1 MASKVGLGLYFA
13 SRRVLARRFFMESQM
28 EKHYLACDLGAESGR
43 LIGGGMDIDGRRLS
57 LEEIHRFPNT
67 PIRAD
72 GSIHWNL
79 DSLYEGLLA
88 GLKKAAALGLP
99 FQSISCDSWGVDYL
113 LLDAGGGV
121 ISPTFHYRDPRV
133 SIGMKRVLA
142 KTDWPSIF
150 AETGVQLMP
159 INTLF
164 QLAAEAPAR
173 LAKAKTILG
182 IGDGFNYLLGGRP
195 VIEVSMAST
204 FQLYNPQI
212 KCWSQK
218 LCESAGLPIGLFP
231 EVVPSGATIGRLS
244 DNVKQASGLGSL
256 RVVAGCSHDTAAAV
270 AAVPAEEAN
279 WAYLSSGTWSL
290 LGIELSSPILT
301 NACRDL
307 NFTNEIGCG
316 GTTRLLKNISGL
328 WLLQESRR
336 IWEAGGQKFDYAELA
351 RLASQAAPFQS
362 LINPADPRFVAPK
375 DMTESIVAFCRETAQ
390 PLPKTPG
397 SVARCVLESL
407 ALLYRQT
414 VEELE
419 SVIQR
424 PVKILHI
431 VGGGSKNRLLNQ
443 LTANAIQRPV
453 IAGPAEA
460 TAAGNIAVQ
469 ALAAGDL
476 SDLTA
481 IRKLVRE
488 SNKLERYQPE
498 QAAEWT
504 AASGRFAQ
512 ICKRK
517 S

>member
-1 MASKVGLGLYFA
+1 
-13 SRRVLARRFFMESQM
+13 M

-43 LIGGGMDIDGRRLS
+43 LIGGSIDDRRLS

-67 PIRAD
+67 PIRAA

-88 GLKKAAALGLP
+88 GLKRAAAHRLP

-113 LLDAGGGV
+113 LLDAAGA
-121 ISPTFHYRDPRV
+121 IIPPTFHYRDPRTA
-133 SIGMKRVLA
+133 IGMKRVLS
-142 KTDWPSIF
+142 KTDWPAVF

-164 QLAAEAPAR
+164 QLAAEKPAR
-173 LAKAKTILG
+173 LAKAKAILG

-195 VIEVSMAST
+195 VVEVSMAST
-204 FQLYNPQI
+204 FQLYNP
-212 KCWSQK
+212 KTRGWSQK
-218 LCESAGLPIGLFP
+218 LCETAGLPIGIFP
-231 EVVPSGATIGRLS
+231 EVVPSGTTIGRLS
-244 DNVKQASGLGSL
+244 DGVKQASGLGSL

-270 AAVPAEEAN
+270 AAVPAEGAN

-290 LGIELSSPILT
+290 LGVELPAPILT

-307 NFTNEIGCG
+307 NFTNEIGCS

-328 WLLQESRR
+328 WLLQEARR
-336 IWEAGGQKFDYAELA
+336 IWAAGGQEFDYAQLA
-351 RLASQAAPFQS
+351 GLAWQAAPFQS
-362 LINPADPRFVAPK
+362 LVNPADPRFVAPA
-375 DMTESIVAFCRETAQ
+375 DMIEAIGDFCRETDQ
-390 PLPKTPG
+390 PPPKTPRG
-397 SVARCVLESL
+397 VTRCILESL
-407 ALLYRQT
+407 ALLYRKT
-414 VEELE
+414 LEELE

-424 PVKILHI
+424 PVEILHI
-431 VGGGSKNRLLNQ
+431 GGGGSKNRLLNQ

-453 IAGPAEA
+453 VAGPAEA

-476 SDLTA
+476 PNLKA

-488 SNKLERYQPE
+488 SSELDRYQPE
-498 QAAEWT
+498 QAAEWAM
-504 AASGRFAQ
+504 AADRFAQ
-512 ICKRK
+512 LAKRK
-517 S
+517 P

>member
-1 MASKVGLGLYFA
+1 
-13 SRRVLARRFFMESQM
+13 M
-28 EKHYLACDLGAESGR
+28 EKHYLACDFGAETGR
-43 LIGGGMDIDGRRLS
+43 LICGRIDGHRLT
-57 LEEIHRFPNT
+57 LEELHRFPNT
-67 PIRAD
+67 PIRAA

-79 DSLYEGLLA
+79 DWLYEGLLA
-88 GLKKAAALGLP
+88 GLKKAAAHRRP

-113 LLDAGGGV
+113 LLDANGAV
-121 ISPTFHYRDPRV
+121 IPPTFHYRDPRTG
-133 SIGMKRVLA
+133 IGMKRVLA
-142 KTDWPSIF
+142 KTNWPSIF

-164 QLAAEAPAR
+164 QLAAEEPAR

-195 VIEVSMAST
+195 VVEVSMAST
-204 FQLYNPQI
+204 FQLYNPQTRD
-212 KCWSQK
+212 WSHK
-218 LCESAGLPIGLFP
+218 LCESAGLPIGIFP
-231 EVVPSGATIGRLS
+231 EVVASGTTIGRLS
-244 DNVKQASGLGSL
+244 DKAQQASGLGRL
-256 RVVAGCSHDTAAAV
+256 HIVAGCSHDTGAAV

-290 LGIELSSPILT
+290 LGVELPAPILT

-307 NFTNEIGCG
+307 NFTNEIGCN

-336 IWEAGGQKFDYAELA
+336 IWADDGQKLDYVELA
-351 RLASQAAPFQS
+351 GLASQAAPFQS
-362 LINPADPRFVAPK
+362 LVNPADPRFDSPA
-375 DMTESIVAFCRETAQ
+375 DMTEAIRAFCRETDQ
-390 PLPKTPG
+390 PPPKTPG
-397 SVARCVLESL
+397 SVTRCILESL
-407 ALLYRQT
+407 ALLYRKT
-414 VEELE
+414 VKELE
-419 SVIQR
+419 SVINR

-460 TAAGNIAVQ
+460 TAAGNIAIQ

-476 SDLTA
+476 SSLTA

-488 SNKLERYQPE
+488 SSELERYQPE
-498 QAAEWT
+498 QAAEWM
-504 AASGRFAQ
+504 AAAARFAQ
-512 ICKRK
+512 LAKRNH
-517 S
+517 

>member
-1 MASKVGLGLYFA
+1 
-13 SRRVLARRFFMESQM
+13 M

-43 LIGGGMDIDGRRLS
+43 LIGGSIDMNGRRLT
-57 LEEIHRFPNT
+57 LEEFHRFPNA
-67 PIRAD
+67 PILD
-72 GSIHWNL
+72 GGSIHWNL

-121 ISPTFHYRDPRV
+121 IAPVFHYRDPRTAV
-133 SIGMKRVLA
+133 GMKRVLS
-142 KTDWPSIF
+142 KTDWPAIF
-150 AETGVQLMP
+150 AETGVQRMP

-164 QLAAEAPAR
+164 QLAAEEPAR

-204 FQLYNPQI
+204 FQLYNPQT
-212 KCWSQK
+212 KGWSQK

-231 EVVPSGATIGRLS
+231 EIVPSGTPIGRLS
-244 DNVKQASGLGSL
+244 DKARQASGLGRL
-256 RVVAGCSHDTAAAV
+256 RIVAGCSHDTAAAV

-290 LGIELSSPILT
+290 LGVELSSPILT

-336 IWEAGGQKFDYAELA
+336 IWAADGREFDYAELA
-351 RLASQAAPFQS
+351 GLASQAAPFQS
-362 LINPADPRFVAPK
+362 LINPADPRFTSPAN
-375 DMTESIVAFCRETAQ
+375 MTESIVAFCRETDQ
-390 PLPKTPG
+390 TLPKTPG
-397 SVARCVLESL
+397 GVTRCILESL
-407 ALLYRQT
+407 ALLYRKT

-431 VGGGSKNRLLNQ
+431 VGGGSRNRFLNQ

-460 TAAGNIAVQ
+460 TAAGNIAIQ
-469 ALAAGDL
+469 ALAAKDL
-476 SDLTA
+476 PDLTA
-481 IRKLVRE
+481 IRNIVRE
-488 SNKLERYQPE
+488 SSKLERYEPE
-498 QAAEWT
+498 QEAAWTMAAE
-504 AASGRFAQ
+504 RFTQ
-512 ICKRK
+512 LTNRK
-517 S
+517 P

>member
-1 MASKVGLGLYFA
+1 
-13 SRRVLARRFFMESQM
+13 M

-43 LIGGGMDIDGRRLS
+43 LIRGHIDGRRLT
-57 LEEIHRFPNT
+57 LIEIHRFPNT
-67 PIRAD
+67 PIRAA

-79 DSLYEGLLA
+79 DSLYQGLLA
-88 GLKKAAALGLP
+88 GLKKAADLGLP

-113 LLDAGGGV
+113 LLDAGGAV
-121 ISPTFHYRDPRV
+121 MAPAFHYRDPRTGM
-133 SIGMKRVLA
+133 GMKRVLA

-164 QLAAEAPAR
+164 QLAAEEPVR
-173 LAKAKTILG
+173 LDKAKTILG

-204 FQLYNPQI
+204 FQIYNPLT
-212 KCWSQK
+212 KGWSQK
-218 LCESAGLPIGLFP
+218 LCESAGLPIGIFP
-231 EVVPSGATIGRLS
+231 EVVPSGTTIGRLS
-244 DNVKQASGLGSL
+244 DKAQQVSGLGRL
-256 RVVAGCSHDTAAAV
+256 RIVAGCSHDTAAAV
-270 AAVPAEEAN
+270 AAIPAEEAN

-290 LGIELSSPILT
+290 LGVELLAPILT

-307 NFTNEIGCG
+307 NFTNEIGYG

-336 IWEAGGQKFDYAELA
+336 IWAASGQKLGYAELA
-351 RLASQAAPFQS
+351 GLASQAAPFQS
-362 LINPADPRFVAPK
+362 LVNPADPRFASPA
-375 DMTESIVAFCRETAQ
+375 DMTEALRAFCRETDQ
-390 PLPKTPG
+390 PPPQTPG
-397 SVARCVLESL
+397 SVTRCILESL
-407 ALLYRQT
+407 ALLYRKT

-419 SVIQR
+419 SVIQH

-431 VGGGSKNRLLNQ
+431 VGGGARNRFLNQ

-460 TAAGNIAVQ
+460 TAAGNIAIQ
-469 ALAAGDL
+469 ALAARDL
-476 SDLTA
+476 SNLAA
-481 IRKLVRE
+481 IRKLVQE
-488 SNKLERYQPE
+488 SSELERYQPE

-504 AASGRFAQ
+504 AAADRFAQ
-512 ICKRK
+512 LAKRK

>member
-1 MASKVGLGLYFA
+1 
-13 SRRVLARRFFMESQM
+13 M

-43 LIGGGMDIDGRRLS
+43 VICGSIDMAGRRLV
-57 LEEIHRFPNT
+57 LEEIHRFPNK
-67 PIRAD
+67 PIRAG

-88 GLKKAAALGLP
+88 GLKKAAALGRP

-113 LLDAGGGV
+113 LLDSGGGV
-121 ISPTFHYRDPRV
+121 ISPTFHYRDPRTGV
-133 SIGMKRVLA
+133 GMKRVLA

-150 AETGVQLMP
+150 AETGIQLMP

-164 QLAAEAPAR
+164 QLAAEEPAR

-182 IGDGFNYLLGGRP
+182 IGDGFNYLLGSRP
-195 VIEVSMAST
+195 AVEVSMAST
-204 FQLYNPQI
+204 FQLYNPQT
-212 KCWSQK
+212 KGWSQK
-218 LCESAGLPIGLFP
+218 LCESASLPIGLFP
-231 EVVPSGATIGRLS
+231 EVVPSGTPIGSLS
-244 DNVKQASGLGSL
+244 DKARQASGLGRL
-256 RVVAGCSHDTAAAV
+256 RIVAGCSHDTAAAV
-270 AAVPAEEAN
+270 AAIPAEEEAN

-290 LGIELSSPILT
+290 LGVELSSPILT

-307 NFTNEIGCG
+307 NVTNEIGCS

-336 IWEAGGQKFDYAELA
+336 IWAARGQKLNYAELA
-351 RLASQAAPFQS
+351 RLASQSAPFQS
-362 LINPADPRFVAPK
+362 LIHPADPRFVAPK
-375 DMTESIVAFCRETAQ
+375 DMTESIVAFCRETDQ
-390 PLPKTPG
+390 PLPKMPG
-397 SVARCVLESL
+397 SVTRCILESL
-407 ALLYRQT
+407 ALLYRKT

-431 VGGGSKNRLLNQ
+431 VGGGSRNRLLNQ

-453 IAGPAEA
+453 VAGPVEA

-469 ALAAGDL
+469 ALAAKDL
-476 SDLTA
+476 PDLTA

-488 SNKLERYQPE
+488 SSRLERYEPE
-498 QAAEWT
+498 QAAKWTT
-504 AASGRFAQ
+504 AAERFAQ
-512 ICKRK
+512 LANHKP
-517 S
+517 

>member
-1 MASKVGLGLYFA
+1 M
-13 SRRVLARRFFMESQM
+13 Q
-28 EKHYLACDLGAESGR
+28 KHYLACDLGAESGR
-43 LIGGGMDIDGRRLS
+43 LICGSIDGYRLR
-57 LEEIHRFPNT
+57 LEELHRFPNT
-67 PIRAD
+67 PIRAN

-79 DSLYEGLLA
+79 DSLCEGLLS
-88 GLKKAAALGLP
+88 GLKKAAALCLP

-113 LLDAGGGV
+113 LLDADGAV
-121 ISPTFHYRDPRV
+121 IPPTFHYRDPRTV
-133 SIGMKRVLA
+133 IGMKRVLA

-164 QLAAEAPAR
+164 QLAAEEPAR

-195 VIEVSMAST
+195 VAEVSMAST

-212 KCWSQK
+212 RGWSQK
-218 LCESAGLPIGLFP
+218 LCESAGLPIGIFP
-231 EVVPSGATIGRLS
+231 EVVPSGTPIGRLS
-244 DNVKQASGLGSL
+244 NKAQQASGLGGL
-256 RVVAGCSHDTAAAV
+256 RIVAGCSHDTGAAV
-270 AAVPAEEAN
+270 AAVPAEGAN

-290 LGIELSSPILT
+290 LGVELPAPILT

-307 NFTNEIGCG
+307 NFTNEIGCN

-336 IWEAGGQKFDYAELA
+336 IWAAGGQEFDYAELA
-351 RLASQAAPFQS
+351 GLASQAAPFQS
-362 LINPADPRFVAPK
+362 LVNPADPRFVAPA
-375 DMTESIVAFCRETAQ
+375 DMTESIRTFCQETDQ
-390 PLPKTPG
+390 PPPKTPG
-397 SVARCVLESL
+397 SVTRCIFESL
-407 ALLYRQT
+407 ALLYRKT

-419 SVIQR
+419 SVIER

-431 VGGGSKNRLLNQ
+431 VGGGSRNRLLNQ

-453 IAGPAEA
+453 VAGPAEA

-469 ALAAGDL
+469 ALAAKDL
-476 SDLTA
+476 SDLKA

-488 SNKLERYQPE
+488 SSELERYQPE

-504 AASGRFAQ
+504 TAADRFAQ
-512 ICKRK
+512 LGKRK
-517 S
+517 P

>member
-1 MASKVGLGLYFA
+1 
-13 SRRVLARRFFMESQM
+13 M

-43 LIGGGMDIDGRRLS
+43 LIGGSMDIDGRRLS

-67 PIRAD
+67 PIRAA

-79 DSLYEGLLA
+79 DSLYGELLA

-113 LLDAGGGV
+113 LSDAAGAV
-121 ISPTFHYRDPRV
+121 IPPTFHYRDPRTGV
-133 SIGMKRVLA
+133 GMKRVLA

-150 AETGVQLMP
+150 GETGVQLMP

-164 QLAAEAPAR
+164 QLAAEDPAR

-195 VIEVSMAST
+195 VVEVSMAST
-204 FQLYNPQI
+204 FQLYNPQT
-212 KCWSQK
+212 KGWSQK
-218 LCESAGLPIGLFP
+218 LCESAGLPIGVFP
-231 EVVPSGATIGRLS
+231 EVVPSGTTIGRLS
-244 DNVKQASGLGSL
+244 DGVKQASGLGSL
-256 RVVAGCSHDTAAAV
+256 RVVAGCSHDTAAAI
-270 AAVPAEEAN
+270 AAVPATKETN

-290 LGIELSSPILT
+290 LGVELSSPILT

-307 NFTNEIGCG
+307 NFTNEIGCN

-336 IWEAGGQKFDYAELA
+336 IWTAGGQKLDYAELA
-351 RLASQAAPFQS
+351 GLASQAAPFQS
-362 LINPADPRFVAPK
+362 LIHPADPRFVAPK
-375 DMTESIVAFCRETAQ
+375 DMTEAIGAFCQETNQ
-390 PLPKTPG
+390 PIPKTPG
-397 SVARCVLESL
+397 SVTRCILESL
-407 ALLYRQT
+407 ALLYRKT

-419 SVIQR
+419 SVIRR

-431 VGGGSKNRLLNQ
+431 VGGGSRNRLLNQ

-453 IAGPAEA
+453 VAGPAEA

-476 SDLTA
+476 PDLTA
-481 IRKLVRE
+481 IRNLVRE
-488 SNKLERYQPE
+488 SSRLERYQPE
-498 QAAEWT
+498 QAAKWT
-504 AASGRFAQ
+504 AAADRFAQ
-512 ICKRK
+512 LANHKH
-517 S
+517 

>member
-1 MASKVGLGLYFA
+1 
-13 SRRVLARRFFMESQM
+13 M
-28 EKHYLACDLGAESGR
+28 EKHYLACDFGAETGR
-43 LIGGGMDIDGRRLS
+43 LICGRIDDHRLT
-57 LEEIHRFPNT
+57 LEELHRFPNT
-67 PIRAD
+67 PIRAA

-88 GLKKAAALGLP
+88 GLKKAAAYRLP

-113 LLDAGGGV
+113 LLDANGAV
-121 ISPTFHYRDPRV
+121 IPPTFHYRDPRTG
-133 SIGMKRVLA
+133 IGMKRVLA
-142 KTDWPSIF
+142 KTNWPAIF

-164 QLAAEAPAR
+164 QLAAEEPAR

-195 VIEVSMAST
+195 VVEVSMAST
-204 FQLYNPQI
+204 FQLYNPQTRD
-212 KCWSQK
+212 WSHK
-218 LCESAGLPIGLFP
+218 LCESAGLPIGIFP
-231 EVVPSGATIGRLS
+231 EVVASGTTIGRLS
-244 DNVKQASGLGSL
+244 DKAQQASGLGRL
-256 RVVAGCSHDTAAAV
+256 RIVAGCSHDTGSAV

-290 LGIELSSPILT
+290 LGVELPAPILT

-307 NFTNEIGCG
+307 NFTNEIGCN

-336 IWEAGGQKFDYAELA
+336 IWADGGQKSDYAELA
-351 RLASQAAPFQS
+351 GLASQAPPFQS
-362 LINPADPRFVAPK
+362 LVNPADPRFASPA
-375 DMTESIVAFCRETAQ
+375 DMTEAIRAFCRETDQ
-390 PLPKTPG
+390 PPPKTPG
-397 SVARCVLESL
+397 SVTRCILESL
-407 ALLYRQT
+407 ALLYRKT
-414 VEELE
+414 VKELE
-419 SVIQR
+419 SVINR

-443 LTANAIQRPV
+443 LTANAVQRPV

-476 SDLTA
+476 SSLTA

-488 SNKLERYQPE
+488 SSELERYQPE

-504 AASGRFAQ
+504 AAAARFAQ
-512 ICKRK
+512 LAKRNH
-517 S
+517 